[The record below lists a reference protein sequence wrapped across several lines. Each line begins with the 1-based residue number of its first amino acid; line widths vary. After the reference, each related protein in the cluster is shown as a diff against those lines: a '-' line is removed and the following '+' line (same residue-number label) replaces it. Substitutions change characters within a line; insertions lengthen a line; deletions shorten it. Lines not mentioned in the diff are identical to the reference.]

1 MDPRFSI
8 TLTVPRPKLTTLRG
22 ESYLALGSNTC
33 TKVTSISLYI
43 DYRYF
48 DKVRISFR
56 RSRLS
61 SNPL

>member
-8 TLTVPRPKLTTLRG
+8 TLTVPRRKLTTLRG

-48 DKVRISFR
+48 DKV
-56 RSRLS
+56 
-61 SNPL
+61 